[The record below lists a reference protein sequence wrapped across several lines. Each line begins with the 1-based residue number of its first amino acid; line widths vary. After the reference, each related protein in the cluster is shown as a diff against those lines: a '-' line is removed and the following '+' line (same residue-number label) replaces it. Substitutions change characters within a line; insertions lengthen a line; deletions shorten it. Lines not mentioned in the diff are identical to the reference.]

1 MKRILLVCTGNT
13 CRSPMAQA
21 ILTRLL
27 QSSATGVEK
36 YEILSAGL
44 STIDGLA
51 ATSEAVITMADE
63 GIDLT
68 YHKSRQLNV
77 DLILNVDYILTMTG
91 AQRDY
96 LQDKFSNKVS
106 VIQTI
111 NEFAGEGNKDIIDP
125 LGRGL
130 EAYQECARQFK
141 ELLPRVFNK
150 IQDLEVLSQEKHK
163 LVIGGDHA
171 GLELKKILIKA
182 LEADNYEII
191 DCGTFSTESV
201 DYPDFAE
208 KVAALVL
215 KHKIKGIIICGTGI
229 GISIAANKIPGIRAA
244 LCYNLETARLAREH
258 NDANIIA
265 LGARMLDTQLAID
278 IVRTFL
284 VTQFAAGRHQRRVD
298 KIIQMEKKRL
308 EGDIPGGLY

>member
-21 ILTRLL
+21 ILNSLL
-27 QSSATGVEK
+27 QSVTTGIEE

-44 STIDGLA
+44 STIDGLSA
-51 ATSEAVITMADE
+51 SPEAVTIMADE

-68 YHKSRQLNV
+68 YHKSRQLDT
-77 DLILNVDYILTMTG
+77 DLILNADYILTMTG
-91 AQRDY
+91 VQRDY
-96 LQDKFSNKVS
+96 LRDKFSKKVS
-106 VIQTI
+106 VIHTI

-130 EAYQECARQFK
+130 EAYQECATQLK
-141 ELLPRVFNK
+141 ELLPRVINK
-150 IQDLEVLSQEKHK
+150 LQDLEKPGRNKHK

-171 GLELKKILIKA
+171 GLELKKILIEA
-182 LEADNYEII
+182 LEADNYEIL

-201 DYPDFAE
+201 DYPDFAKE
-208 KVAALVL
+208 VATVVL
-215 KHKIKGIIICGTGI
+215 QQKIMGIIICGTGI

-265 LGARMLDTQLAID
+265 LGARMLDTQLTID
-278 IVRTFL
+278 IVKTFL
-284 VTQFAAGRHQRRVD
+284 VTEFAAGRHQRRVD
-298 KIIQMEKKRL
+298 KIIQIEKKCL
-308 EGDIPGGLY
+308 EGDKAGGLY

>member
-1 MKRILLVCTGNT
+1 VKRILLVCTGNT

-27 QSSATGVEK
+27 QSSVTGAEE

-51 ATSEAVITMADE
+51 ATSEAVTTMADE

-68 YHKSRQLNV
+68 YHKSRQLDT
-77 DLILNVDYILTMTG
+77 DLILNADYIFTMTG

-96 LQDKFSNKVS
+96 LQDKFSDKIP
-106 VIQTI
+106 VIHTI
-111 NEFAGEGNKDIIDP
+111 NEFAGEGNKDIVDP

-130 EAYQECARQFK
+130 EAYQECATQLK
-141 ELLPRVFNK
+141 ELLPRVINK
-150 IQDLEVLSQEKHK
+150 LQDLEKPGQNKRK

-171 GLELKKILIKA
+171 GLELKSILIEA
-182 LEADNYEII
+182 LKADNYEIL
-191 DCGTFSTESV
+191 DCGTFSAESV
-201 DYPDFAE
+201 DYPDFAQ
-208 KVAALVL
+208 KVATVVL
-215 KHKIKGIIICGTGI
+215 ENKIMGIIICGTGI

-244 LCYNLETARLAREH
+244 LCYNLETASLAREH

-278 IVRTFL
+278 IVKTFL
-284 VTQFAAGRHQRRVD
+284 VTEFAAGRHQRRVD
-298 KIIQMEKKRL
+298 KITQMEKKCL
-308 EGDIPGGLY
+308 EGDKTGGLY

>member
-27 QSSATGVEK
+27 QSSATGAEE

-44 STIDGLA
+44 STIDGLT
-51 ATSEAVITMADE
+51 ATSEAVTTMADE

-68 YHKSRQLNV
+68 YHKSRQLDT
-77 DLILNVDYILTMTG
+77 DLILNADYIFTMTG

-96 LQDKFSNKVS
+96 LQDKFSDKIP
-106 VIQTI
+106 VIHTI
-111 NEFAGEGNKDIIDP
+111 NEFAGEGDKDIIDP

-130 EAYQECARQFK
+130 KAYQECAYQLK
-141 ELLPRVFNK
+141 TLLPRVINK
-150 IQDLEVLSQEKHK
+150 LQDLEKPGQNKRK

-171 GLELKKILIKA
+171 GLELKRILIEA
-182 LEADNYEII
+182 LEADNYEIL
-191 DCGTFSTESV
+191 DCGTFSAESV
-201 DYPDFAE
+201 DYPDFAQ
-208 KVAALVL
+208 KVATVVL
-215 KHKIKGIIICGTGI
+215 QHKIMGIIICGTGI

-265 LGARMLDTQLAID
+265 LGARMLDDQLAID
-278 IVRTFL
+278 IVKTFL
-284 VTQFAAGRHQRRVD
+284 VTEFAAGRHQRRVD
-298 KIIQMEKKRL
+298 KITQMEKKCL
-308 EGDIPGGLY
+308 EGDKPGGLY

>member
-1 MKRILLVCTGNT
+1 VKRILLVCTGNT

-27 QSSATGVEK
+27 QSSATGAEEYK
-36 YEILSAGL
+36 ILSAGL

-51 ATSEAVITMADE
+51 ATSEAVTTMADE

-68 YHKSRQLNV
+68 YHKSRQLDT
-77 DLILNVDYILTMTG
+77 DLILNADYIFTMTG

-96 LQDKFSNKVS
+96 LQDKFSEKVS
-106 VIQTI
+106 VIHTI
-111 NEFAGEGNKDIIDP
+111 NEFAGEGNKDIVDP

-130 EAYQECARQFK
+130 EAYQECATQLK
-141 ELLPRVFNK
+141 TLLPRVINK
-150 IQDLEVLSQEKHK
+150 LQDLEKPGQNKRK

-171 GLELKKILIKA
+171 GLELKSILIEA
-182 LEADNYEII
+182 LKADNYEIL
-191 DCGTFSTESV
+191 DCGTFSAESV
-201 DYPDFAE
+201 DYPDFAQ
-208 KVAALVL
+208 KVATVVL
-215 KHKIKGIIICGTGI
+215 ENKIMGIIICGTGI

-265 LGARMLDTQLAID
+265 LGARMLDDQLAID
-278 IVRTFL
+278 IVKTFL
-284 VTQFAAGRHQRRVD
+284 VTEFAAGRHQRRVD
-298 KIIQMEKKRL
+298 KITQMEKKCF
-308 EGDIPGGLY
+308 EGDKTGGLY

>member
-27 QSSATGVEK
+27 QSSVTGVEE

-44 STIDGLA
+44 STMDGLSA
-51 ATSEAVITMADE
+51 SPEAVTTMADA

-68 YHKSRQLNV
+68 YHKSRQLDA
-77 DLILNVDYILTMTG
+77 DLILNADYIFTMTG

-96 LQDKFSNKVS
+96 LRDKFSDKAP
-106 VIQTI
+106 VIHTI
-111 NEFAGEGNKDIIDP
+111 NEFTGEDDKDITDP
-125 LGRGL
+125 LGKGL
-130 EAYQECARQFK
+130 EAYQECATQLK
-141 ELLPRVFNK
+141 DILPRVINK
-150 IQDLEVLSQEKHK
+150 LQDPAKAGQEKHK

-171 GLELKKILIKA
+171 GLELKKILIEA
-182 LEADNYEII
+182 LEAEDYEIL

-208 KVAALVL
+208 KVAAVVL
-215 KHKIKGIIICGTGI
+215 QQKIMGIIICGTGI
-229 GISIAANKIPGIRAA
+229 GISMAANKIPGIRAA

-278 IVRTFL
+278 IVKTFL
-284 VTQFAAGRHQRRVD
+284 VTEFAAGRHQRRVD
-298 KIIQMEKKRL
+298 KIMQMEKKRL
-308 EGDIPGGLY
+308 EGDTTGGLY

>member
-27 QSSATGVEK
+27 QSSGMGAEA
-36 YEILSAGL
+36 YEVLSAGL
-44 STIDGLA
+44 STVDGINA
-51 ATSEAVITMADE
+51 SSEAVITMADE

-68 YHKSRQLNV
+68 YHKSRQLDTN
-77 DLILNVDYILTMTG
+77 LIVNADYILTMTG

-96 LQDKFSNKVS
+96 LQDKFSDKAS
-106 VIQTI
+106 VIRTV
-111 NEFAGEGNKDIIDP
+111 NEFVGEGDKDIIDP

-130 EAYQECARQFK
+130 EAYQECARQLK
-141 ELLPRVFNK
+141 ELLPQVINK
-150 IQDLEVLSQEKHK
+150 LQDLEKPDRDKHK

-171 GLELKKILIKA
+171 GLELKSILIRA
-182 LEADNYEII
+182 LEADNYEIL

-215 KHKIKGIIICGTGI
+215 KQKIMGIIICGTGI

-265 LGARMLDTQLAID
+265 LGARMLDTQMAID
-278 IVRTFL
+278 IVKTFL
-284 VTQFAAGRHQRRVD
+284 ATEFAAGRHQRRVE
-298 KIIQMEKKRL
+298 KIIQMEKKCL
-308 EGDIPGGLY
+308 EGDKPGGLY